1 MAYKLHQGDK
11 TQRINRM
18 RTLTVNRN
26 SSIDTLRGFACILLV
41 AYHVIGPFPDS
52 GLNVQNGVLKDVNEL
67 LYYIRMPIFTF
78 LSGFVYAWRPFES
91 GWKTFVS
98 GKIRRLIVPM
108 LFVGTLFALVQI
120 VTPGTNSGVTNW
132 LFLHL
137 LPVAHYWFIESLFL
151 LFLLLIPLEHFR
163 VLHNKK
169 SFALIFV
176 IAAILYVTN
185 AGTPW
190 LSIAGTIYLFPYFLA
205 GLYCSRFPMQFNNQK
220 ALGYLLLTALMLFLL
235 FYGQQYGGQRRS
247 LNALII
253 GTTFCT
259 ALLFT
264 NVKSTFLASIGI
276 YSYSIYLF
284 HVFFTAASRIFFR
297 KIGVTDIWWLFIL
310 GLVFGLIGPILL
322 DQIASKYNLSRIL
335 LLGKRPIKKS

>member
-1 MAYKLHQGDK
+1 M
-11 TQRINRM
+11 T
-18 RTLTVNRN
+18 TLPVNRN
-26 SSIDTLRGFACILLV
+26 SPIDTLRGFACILLV

-52 GLNVQNGVLKDVNEL
+52 GLQIKEGVLKDVNAL
-67 LYYIRMPIFTF
+67 LFYIRMPIFTF
-78 LSGFVYAWRPFES
+78 LSGFVYAWRPFAF
-91 GWKTFVS
+91 GWKTFVA
-98 GKIRRLIVPM
+98 GKIRRLIIPM

-120 VTPGTNSGVTNW
+120 VTPGTNSRITDW
-132 LFLHL
+132 RFLHL

-163 VLHNKK
+163 VLHNRK
-169 SFALIFV
+169 SFALLFV

-185 AGTPW
+185 SGTPW

-205 GLYCSRFPMQFNNQK
+205 GLYCSRFPMQFKNQK
-220 ALGYLLLTALMLFLL
+220 ALGYLLLTALLLFLL
-235 FYGQQYGGQRRS
+235 FYAQQYGGQRRS

-253 GTTFCT
+253 GTTFCI
-259 ALLFT
+259 ALYFIK
-264 NVKSTFLASIGI
+264 VKSPFLASIGI

-297 KIGVTDIWWLFIL
+297 KIGMTNIWWLFIL

-322 DQIASKYNLSRIL
+322 EQIASKYNLSRIL